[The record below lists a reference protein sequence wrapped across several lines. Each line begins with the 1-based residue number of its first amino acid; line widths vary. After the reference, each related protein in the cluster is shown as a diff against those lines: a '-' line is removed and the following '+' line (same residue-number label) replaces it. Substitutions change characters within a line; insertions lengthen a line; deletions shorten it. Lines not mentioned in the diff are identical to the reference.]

1 MMETTTKATRSDS
14 FCVGLKNDID
24 EIDVAY
30 CGPVAEIVAQKLV
43 DLFSSSSSSR
53 TSSSSRRRI
62 SPLRKLGEIIQEE
75 EEGEDKDEDKED
87 NENAMRTRTPT
98 TTPTTTTN
106 PRIVVIVVETVEND
120 EIAKE
125 GLEVVK
131 ILLNASKKKKR
142 NETTKTK
149 SKRRRKYVLV
159 GVGDS
164 RFLAERQYFRSNQ
177 NSAEDCNA
185 AARVLDK
192 LLEKSDAWERVGK
205 RLELD
210 YGREFEGKLERWVTS
225 LMMAKDDFP

>member
-1 MMETTTKATRSDS
+1 MMETTTKASLLDS
-14 FCVGLKNDID
+14 CVAKNDD

-43 DLFSSSSSSR
+43 DLFSSSSSR
-53 TSSSSRRRI
+53 TSSSHRRI
-62 SPLRKLGEIIQEE
+62 SPLKLGEIIQEE
-75 EEGEDKDEDKED
+75 EEDKDKDEDKED
-87 NENAMRTRTPT
+87 NDNAMRTRTT
-98 TTPTTTTN
+98 TTPTKT
-106 PRIVVIVVETVEND
+106 PRVVVIVVETVEND

-131 ILLNASKKKKR
+131 ILLNALKKKR

-159 GVGDS
+159 GVGDT

-192 LLEKSDAWERVGK
+192 LLEKSDTWERVGK

>member
-1 MMETTTKATRSDS
+1 MMETTTKASLLDS
-14 FCVGLKNDID
+14 CVVKNDD

-43 DLFSSSSSSR
+43 DLFSSSSSR
-53 TSSSSRRRI
+53 TSSSRRRI
-62 SPLRKLGEIIQEE
+62 SPLKLGEIIQEE
-75 EEGEDKDEDKED
+75 EEDKEEED
-87 NENAMRTRTPT
+87 NDNDNAMTTTKTTAKTPT
-98 TTPTTTTN
+98 T

-131 ILLNASKKKKR
+131 ILLNALKKKR

-149 SKRRRKYVLV
+149 SKQRRKYVLV

-192 LLEKSDAWERVGK
+192 LLEKSDTWERVGK

>member
-1 MMETTTKATRSDS
+1 METTTKATRSDS

-75 EEGEDKDEDKED
+75 DKDKDEDKED

-98 TTPTTTTN
+98 TPTTTKT

>member
-1 MMETTTKATRSDS
+1 METTTKASFDS
-14 FCVGLKNDID
+14 CVKNEID

-43 DLFSSSSSSR
+43 DLFSSSSSR
-53 TSSSSRRRI
+53 TSSSHRRI
-62 SPLRKLGEIIQEE
+62 SPLKLGEIIQEE
-75 EEGEDKDEDKED
+75 EEEDKDEDKED

-98 TTPTTTTN
+98 TPPTTTTN

-159 GVGDS
+159 GVGDT

>member
-1 MMETTTKATRSDS
+1 METTTKAS
-14 FCVGLKNDID
+14 L

-53 TSSSSRRRI
+53 TSSSSSRRRI

-75 EEGEDKDEDKED
+75 EDKDEDKED

-98 TTPTTTTN
+98 TPPPTTTN

>member
-1 MMETTTKATRSDS
+1 MMETTTKASLDS
-14 FCVGLKNDID
+14 CVVKNDD

-43 DLFSSSSSSR
+43 DLFSSSSSR
-53 TSSSSRRRI
+53 TSSSHRRI
-62 SPLRKLGEIIQEE
+62 SPLKLGEIIQEE
-75 EEGEDKDEDKED
+75 EEEDKEEED
-87 NENAMRTRTPT
+87 NDNDNAMTTT
-98 TTPTTTTN
+98 KTTATTPTT

>member
-1 MMETTTKATRSDS
+1 METTTKASLDS
-14 FCVGLKNDID
+14 CVVKNDD

-43 DLFSSSSSSR
+43 DLFSSSSSR
-53 TSSSSRRRI
+53 TSSSHRRI
-62 SPLRKLGEIIQEE
+62 SSLKLGEIIQE
-75 EEGEDKDEDKED
+75 EDKDEDKED
-87 NENAMRTRTPT
+87 NDNAMRTRTT
-98 TTPTTTTN
+98 TTPTKT
-106 PRIVVIVVETVEND
+106 PRVVVIVVETVEND

-131 ILLNASKKKKR
+131 ILLNALKKKR

-192 LLEKSDAWERVGK
+192 LLEKSDTWERVGK

>member
-1 MMETTTKATRSDS
+1 MMETTTKASLDS
-14 FCVGLKNDID
+14 CVVKNDD

-43 DLFSSSSSSR
+43 DLFSSSSSR
-53 TSSSSRRRI
+53 TSSQRRI
-62 SPLRKLGEIIQEE
+62 SPLKLGEIIQEE
-75 EEGEDKDEDKED
+75 EED
-87 NENAMRTRTPT
+87 NDNDNAMTTT
-98 TTPTTTTN
+98 KTTATTPTT

>member
-1 MMETTTKATRSDS
+1 METTTKASFDS
-14 FCVGLKNDID
+14 CVKNDD
-24 EIDVAY
+24 EIVVAY

-43 DLFSSSSSSR
+43 DIFSSSSSR
-53 TSSSSRRRI
+53 TSSQRRI
-62 SPLRKLGEIIQEE
+62 SPLKLGEINQEE
-75 EEGEDKDEDKED
+75 EEED
-87 NENAMRTRTPT
+87 NDNDNAMTTTKTTATPT
-98 TTPTTTTN
+98 TPCV
-106 PRIVVIVVETVEND
+106 VVIVVETVEND

-131 ILLNASKKKKR
+131 ILLNALKKINK
-142 NETTKTK
+142 TTKKK

-192 LLEKSDAWERVGK
+192 LLEKSDKWERVGK

-225 LMMAKDDFP
+225 LVAKDDFL

>member
-1 MMETTTKATRSDS
+1 METTTKASFDS
-14 FCVGLKNDID
+14 CVKNDD
-24 EIDVAY
+24 EIVVAY

-43 DLFSSSSSSR
+43 DLLSSSSSR
-53 TSSSSRRRI
+53 TSSQRRI
-62 SPLRKLGEIIQEE
+62 SPLKLGEIIQEE
-75 EEGEDKDEDKED
+75 EEEEDKEED
-87 NENAMRTRTPT
+87 NDNAMTTTKTT
-98 TTPTTTTN
+98 TTPTTH
-106 PRIVVIVVETVEND
+106 RVVVIVVETVEND

-131 ILLNASKKKKR
+131 ILLNALKKINK
-142 NETTKTK
+142 TTKK

-192 LLEKSDAWERVGK
+192 LLEKSDRWERVGK

-210 YGREFEGKLERWVTS
+210 YGREFEGKLERWVR
-225 LMMAKDDFP
+225 LMMAKDDFPPLVVD

>member
-1 MMETTTKATRSDS
+1 METTTKASLLDS
-14 FCVGLKNDID
+14 CVVKNDD

-43 DLFSSSSSSR
+43 DLFSSSSSR
-53 TSSSSRRRI
+53 TSSSHRRI
-62 SPLRKLGEIIQEE
+62 SPLKLGEIIQEE
-75 EEGEDKDEDKED
+75 EEDKDEDKED
-87 NENAMRTRTPT
+87 NDNAMRTRTT
-98 TTPTTTTN
+98 TTPTKT
-106 PRIVVIVVETVEND
+106 PRVVVIVVETVEND

-131 ILLNASKKKKR
+131 ILLNALKKKR

-192 LLEKSDAWERVGK
+192 LLEKSDTWERVGK

>member
-1 MMETTTKATRSDS
+1 METTTKARGLDS
-14 FCVGLKNDID
+14 CVVKNDD

-43 DLFSSSSSSR
+43 DLFSSSSSR
-53 TSSSSRRRI
+53 TSSSHRRI
-62 SPLRKLGEIIQEE
+62 SPLKLGEIIQEE
-75 EEGEDKDEDKED
+75 EEDKDKDEDKED
-87 NENAMRTRTPT
+87 NDNAMRTRTT
-98 TTPTTTTN
+98 TTPTKT
-106 PRIVVIVVETVEND
+106 PRVVVIVVETVEND

-192 LLEKSDAWERVGK
+192 LLEKSDTWERVGK

>member
-1 MMETTTKATRSDS
+1 MMETTTKAS
-14 FCVGLKNDID
+14 L

-53 TSSSSRRRI
+53 TSSSSSRRRI

-75 EEGEDKDEDKED
+75 EEDKDKDEDKED

-98 TTPTTTTN
+98 TTTTTTN

>member
-1 MMETTTKATRSDS
+1 METTTKASFDS
-14 FCVGLKNDID
+14 CVKNDD
-24 EIDVAY
+24 EIVVAY

-43 DLFSSSSSSR
+43 DLFSSSSSR
-53 TSSSSRRRI
+53 TSSSHRRI
-62 SPLRKLGEIIQEE
+62 SPLKLGEIIQEE
-75 EEGEDKDEDKED
+75 EEEDKDEDKED
-87 NENAMRTRTPT
+87 NDNAMRTRTT
-98 TTPTTTTN
+98 TTPTKT
-106 PRIVVIVVETVEND
+106 PRVVVIVVETVEND

-131 ILLNASKKKKR
+131 ILLNALKKKR

-159 GVGDS
+159 GVGDT

-192 LLEKSDAWERVGK
+192 LLEKSDRWERVGK

-210 YGREFEGKLERWVTS
+210 YGREFEGKLERWVR
-225 LMMAKDDFP
+225 LMMAKDDFPPLFVD

>member
-75 EEGEDKDEDKED
+75 EDKDEDKED

>member
-1 MMETTTKATRSDS
+1 METTTKAS
-14 FCVGLKNDID
+14 L

-98 TTPTTTTN
+98 TTPTTTTT

>member
-1 MMETTTKATRSDS
+1 METTTKASFDS
-14 FCVGLKNDID
+14 CVKNDD
-24 EIDVAY
+24 EIVVAY

-43 DLFSSSSSSR
+43 DLLSSSSSR
-53 TSSSSRRRI
+53 TSSQRRI
-62 SPLRKLGEIIQEE
+62 STLKLGEIIQEE
-75 EEGEDKDEDKED
+75 EEEEDKEEDKD
-87 NENAMRTRTPT
+87 NAMTTTKTT
-98 TTPTTTTN
+98 TTPTTH
-106 PRIVVIVVETVEND
+106 RVVVIVVETVEND

-192 LLEKSDAWERVGK
+192 LLEKSDRWERVGK

-210 YGREFEGKLERWVTS
+210 YGREFEGKLERWVR
-225 LMMAKDDFP
+225 LMMAKDDFPPLVVD

>member
-1 MMETTTKATRSDS
+1 MMETTTKARGLDS
-14 FCVGLKNDID
+14 CVVKNDD

-43 DLFSSSSSSR
+43 DLFSSSSSR
-53 TSSSSRRRI
+53 TSSSHRRI
-62 SPLRKLGEIIQEE
+62 SPLKLGEIIIQEE
-75 EEGEDKDEDKED
+75 EEEEDKDEDKED
-87 NENAMRTRTPT
+87 NDNAMRTRTT
-98 TTPTTTTN
+98 TTPTKT
-106 PRIVVIVVETVEND
+106 PRVVVIVVETVEND

-131 ILLNASKKKKR
+131 ILLNALKKKR

-192 LLEKSDAWERVGK
+192 LLEKSDTWERVGK

>member
-1 MMETTTKATRSDS
+1 METTTKASLDS
-14 FCVGLKNDID
+14 CVVKNDD

-43 DLFSSSSSSR
+43 DLFSSSSSR
-53 TSSSSRRRI
+53 TSSSHRRI
-62 SPLRKLGEIIQEE
+62 SPLKLGEIIQEE
-75 EEGEDKDEDKED
+75 EEDKEEED
-87 NENAMRTRTPT
+87 NDNDNAMT
-98 TTPTTTTN
+98 TTKTTATTATT

-131 ILLNASKKKKR
+131 ILLNALKKKR

-159 GVGDS
+159 GVGDT

-192 LLEKSDAWERVGK
+192 LLEKSDTWERVGK

>member
-1 MMETTTKATRSDS
+1 METTTKASFDS
-14 FCVGLKNDID
+14 CVKNDD
-24 EIDVAY
+24 EIVVAY

-43 DLFSSSSSSR
+43 DLFSSSSSR
-53 TSSSSRRRI
+53 TSSSHRRI
-62 SPLRKLGEIIQEE
+62 SPLKLGEIIQEE
-75 EEGEDKDEDKED
+75 EEDKEEED
-87 NENAMRTRTPT
+87 NDNDNAMT
-98 TTPTTTTN
+98 TTKTTATT
-106 PRIVVIVVETVEND
+106 PRVVVIVVETVEND

-131 ILLNASKKKKR
+131 ILLNALKKINK
-142 NETTKTK
+142 TTKKK

-159 GVGDS
+159 GVGDT

-192 LLEKSDAWERVGK
+192 LLEKSDRWERVGK

-210 YGREFEGKLERWVTS
+210 YGREFEGKLERWVR
-225 LMMAKDDFP
+225 LMMAKDDFPPLFVD

>member
-1 MMETTTKATRSDS
+1 MMETTTKATRLDS
-14 FCVGLKNDID
+14 CVVKNDID

-62 SPLRKLGEIIQEE
+62 SSLKLGEIIQEE
-75 EEGEDKDEDKED
+75 DKDKDEDKED

-98 TTPTTTTN
+98 TTPPTTTN

>member
-1 MMETTTKATRSDS
+1 METTTKASLDS
-14 FCVGLKNDID
+14 CVVKNDD

-43 DLFSSSSSSR
+43 DLFSSSSSR
-53 TSSSSRRRI
+53 TSSSRRRI
-62 SPLRKLGEIIQEE
+62 SPLKLGEIIQEE
-75 EEGEDKDEDKED
+75 EEDKDKDEDKED
-87 NENAMRTRTPT
+87 NDNAMRTRTT
-98 TTPTTTTN
+98 TTPTKT
-106 PRIVVIVVETVEND
+106 PRVVVIVVETVEND

-131 ILLNASKKKKR
+131 ILLNALKKKR

-149 SKRRRKYVLV
+149 SKQRRKYVLV

-192 LLEKSDAWERVGK
+192 LLEKSDTWERVGK

>member
-1 MMETTTKATRSDS
+1 MMETTTKASFDS
-14 FCVGLKNDID
+14 FCVKNDD
-24 EIDVAY
+24 EIVVAH

-43 DLFSSSSSSR
+43 DLFSSSSSR
-53 TSSSSRRRI
+53 TSSSSHRRI
-62 SPLRKLGEIIQEE
+62 SPLKLGEIIQEE
-75 EEGEDKDEDKED
+75 EEEEDKDEDKED
-87 NENAMRTRTPT
+87 NENAMTTRTTITPT
-98 TTPTTTTN
+98 TTN
-106 PRIVVIVVETVEND
+106 PCIVVIVVETVEND

-225 LMMAKDDFP
+225 LMMAKDDLP

>member
-1 MMETTTKATRSDS
+1 METTTKASFDS
-14 FCVGLKNDID
+14 CVKNDD
-24 EIDVAY
+24 EIVVAY

-43 DLFSSSSSSR
+43 DLFSSSSSR
-53 TSSSSRRRI
+53 TSSSHRRI
-62 SPLRKLGEIIQEE
+62 SPLKLGEIIQEE
-75 EEGEDKDEDKED
+75 EDEDKED
-87 NENAMRTRTPT
+87 NDNAMRTRTT
-98 TTPTTTTN
+98 TTPTKT
-106 PRIVVIVVETVEND
+106 PRVVVIVVETVEND

-131 ILLNASKKKKR
+131 ILLNALKKKR

-192 LLEKSDAWERVGK
+192 LLEKSDTWERVGK

>member
-1 MMETTTKATRSDS
+1 METTTKASLLDS
-14 FCVGLKNDID
+14 CVVKNDD

-43 DLFSSSSSSR
+43 DLFSSSSSR
-53 TSSSSRRRI
+53 TSSSHRRI
-62 SPLRKLGEIIQEE
+62 SPLKLGEIIQEE
-75 EEGEDKDEDKED
+75 EEDKDKDEDKED
-87 NENAMRTRTPT
+87 NDNAMRTRTT
-98 TTPTTTTN
+98 TTPTKT
-106 PRIVVIVVETVEND
+106 PRVVVIVVETVEND

-131 ILLNASKKKKR
+131 ILLNALKKKR

-192 LLEKSDAWERVGK
+192 LLEKSDTWERVGK

>member
-1 MMETTTKATRSDS
+1 MMETTTKASFDS
-14 FCVGLKNDID
+14 FCVKNDD
-24 EIDVAY
+24 EIVVAH

-43 DLFSSSSSSR
+43 DLFSSSSSR
-53 TSSSSRRRI
+53 TSSSSHRRI
-62 SPLRKLGEIIQEE
+62 SPLKLGEIIQEE
-75 EEGEDKDEDKED
+75 EEEEDKDEDKED
-87 NENAMRTRTPT
+87 NENAMTTRTTITPT
-98 TTPTTTTN
+98 TTN
-106 PRIVVIVVETVEND
+106 PCIVVIVVETVEND

-131 ILLNASKKKKR
+131 ILLNALKKKR
-142 NETTKTK
+142 NETTKKK

>member
-1 MMETTTKATRSDS
+1 MMETTTKARGLDS
-14 FCVGLKNDID
+14 CVVKNDD

-43 DLFSSSSSSR
+43 DLFSSSSSR
-53 TSSSSRRRI
+53 TSSSHRRI
-62 SPLRKLGEIIQEE
+62 SPLKLGEIIQEE
-75 EEGEDKDEDKED
+75 EEEDKDEDKED
-87 NENAMRTRTPT
+87 NDNAMRTRTT
-98 TTPTTTTN
+98 TTPTKT
-106 PRIVVIVVETVEND
+106 PRVVVIVVETVEND

-131 ILLNASKKKKR
+131 ILLNALKKKR

-192 LLEKSDAWERVGK
+192 LLEKSDTWERVGK

>member
-1 MMETTTKATRSDS
+1 
-14 FCVGLKNDID
+14 
-24 EIDVAY
+24 
-30 CGPVAEIVAQKLV
+30 
-43 DLFSSSSSSR
+43 
-53 TSSSSRRRI
+53 
-62 SPLRKLGEIIQEE
+62 
-75 EEGEDKDEDKED
+75 
-87 NENAMRTRTPT
+87 MRTRTT
-98 TTPTTTTN
+98 TTPTTTN
-106 PRIVVIVVETVEND
+106 PCIVVIVVETVEND

-131 ILLNASKKKKR
+131 ILLNALKKKR
-142 NETTKTK
+142 NETTKKK

-192 LLEKSDAWERVGK
+192 LLEKSDKWERVGK

-225 LMMAKDDFP
+225 LVAKDDFL

>member
-1 MMETTTKATRSDS
+1 METTTKASLDS
-14 FCVGLKNDID
+14 CVVKNDD

-43 DLFSSSSSSR
+43 DLFSSSSSR
-53 TSSSSRRRI
+53 TSSSYRRI
-62 SPLRKLGEIIQEE
+62 SPLKLGEIIQEE
-75 EEGEDKDEDKED
+75 EEEEEDKDEDKED
-87 NENAMRTRTPT
+87 NDNAMRTRTT
-98 TTPTTTTN
+98 TTPTKT
-106 PRIVVIVVETVEND
+106 PRVVVIVVETVEND

-131 ILLNASKKKKR
+131 ILLNALKKKR

-159 GVGDS
+159 GVGDT

-192 LLEKSDAWERVGK
+192 LLEKSDTWERVGK

>member
-1 MMETTTKATRSDS
+1 MMETTTKASFDS
-14 FCVGLKNDID
+14 CVKNDD
-24 EIDVAY
+24 EIVVAY

-43 DLFSSSSSSR
+43 DLLLVSLSSSSSR
-53 TSSSSRRRI
+53 TSSQRRI
-62 SPLRKLGEIIQEE
+62 SPLKLGEIIQEE
-75 EEGEDKDEDKED
+75 EEDKEEE
-87 NENAMRTRTPT
+87 NEDDDAMTTTT
-98 TTPTTTTN
+98 TTPTKT
-106 PRIVVIVVETVEND
+106 PRVVVIVVETVEND

-131 ILLNASKKKKR
+131 ILLNALKKINK
-142 NETTKTK
+142 TTKK

-192 LLEKSDAWERVGK
+192 LLEKSDTWERVGK

-210 YGREFEGKLERWVTS
+210 YGREFEEKLERWVTS

>member
-1 MMETTTKATRSDS
+1 MMETTTKASFDS
-14 FCVGLKNDID
+14 CVKNDD
-24 EIDVAY
+24 EIVVAY

-43 DLFSSSSSSR
+43 DLLLVSLSSSSSR
-53 TSSSSRRRI
+53 TSSQRRI
-62 SPLRKLGEIIQEE
+62 SPLKLGEIIQEE
-75 EEGEDKDEDKED
+75 EEDKEEE
-87 NENAMRTRTPT
+87 NEDDDAMTTTT
-98 TTPTTTTN
+98 TTPTKT
-106 PRIVVIVVETVEND
+106 PRVVVIVVETVEND

-131 ILLNASKKKKR
+131 ILLNALKKINK
-142 NETTKTK
+142 TTKK

-192 LLEKSDAWERVGK
+192 LLEKSDTWERVGK

-225 LMMAKDDFP
+225 LAAKDDFP

>member
-1 MMETTTKATRSDS
+1 METTTKARGLDS
-14 FCVGLKNDID
+14 CVVKNDD

-43 DLFSSSSSSR
+43 DLFSSSSR
-53 TSSSSRRRI
+53 TSSSHRRI
-62 SPLRKLGEIIQEE
+62 SPLKLGEIIIQEE
-75 EEGEDKDEDKED
+75 EEEEEEDKDEDKED
-87 NENAMRTRTPT
+87 NDNAMRTRTT
-98 TTPTTTTN
+98 TTPTKT
-106 PRIVVIVVETVEND
+106 PRVVVIVVETVEND

-131 ILLNASKKKKR
+131 ILLNALKKKR

-192 LLEKSDAWERVGK
+192 LLEKSDTWERVGK

>member
-14 FCVGLKNDID
+14 FCVVKNDID

-62 SPLRKLGEIIQEE
+62 SPLKLGEIIQEE
-75 EEGEDKDEDKED
+75 EDKDEDKED

-98 TTPTTTTN
+98 TTTTTTTN
-106 PRIVVIVVETVEND
+106 PSIVVIVVETVEND

>member
-14 FCVGLKNDID
+14 FCVVKNDID

-62 SPLRKLGEIIQEE
+62 SPLKLGEIIQEE
-75 EEGEDKDEDKED
+75 EDKDEDKED

-98 TTPTTTTN
+98 TTPTTTTT

>member
-1 MMETTTKATRSDS
+1 METTTKASFDS
-14 FCVGLKNDID
+14 CVKNDD
-24 EIDVAY
+24 EIVVAY

-43 DLFSSSSSSR
+43 DLFSSSSSR
-53 TSSSSRRRI
+53 TSSQRRI
-62 SPLRKLGEIIQEE
+62 SPLKLGEIIQEE
-75 EEGEDKDEDKED
+75 EEEDKEEED
-87 NENAMRTRTPT
+87 NDNDNAMTTKKT
-98 TTPTTTTN
+98 TATTPTT
-106 PRIVVIVVETVEND
+106 PRVVVIVVETVEND

-131 ILLNASKKKKR
+131 ILLNALKKINK
-142 NETTKTK
+142 TTKKK

-159 GVGDS
+159 GVGDT

-192 LLEKSDAWERVGK
+192 LLEKSDRWERVGK

-210 YGREFEGKLERWVTS
+210 YGREFEGKLERWVR
-225 LMMAKDDFP
+225 LMMAKDDFPPLVVD

>member
-1 MMETTTKATRSDS
+1 METTTKASFDS
-14 FCVGLKNDID
+14 CVKNDD
-24 EIDVAY
+24 EIVVAY

-43 DLFSSSSSSR
+43 DLFSSSSSR
-53 TSSSSRRRI
+53 TSSSHRRI
-62 SPLRKLGEIIQEE
+62 SPLKLVEIIQEE
-75 EEGEDKDEDKED
+75 EDEDKEEED
-87 NENAMRTRTPT
+87 NDNDNAMTTKKT
-98 TTPTTTTN
+98 TATTPTT
-106 PRIVVIVVETVEND
+106 PRVVVIVVETVEND

-131 ILLNASKKKKR
+131 ILLNALKKINK
-142 NETTKTK
+142 TTKKK

-159 GVGDS
+159 GVGDT

-192 LLEKSDAWERVGK
+192 LLEKSDRWERVGK

-210 YGREFEGKLERWVTS
+210 YGREFEGKLERWVR
-225 LMMAKDDFP
+225 LMMAKDDFPPLFVD

>member
-1 MMETTTKATRSDS
+1 METTTKASFDS
-14 FCVGLKNDID
+14 CVKNEID
-24 EIDVAY
+24 EIVVAY

-53 TSSSSRRRI
+53 TSSQRRI

-75 EEGEDKDEDKED
+75 EEDKEEED
-87 NENAMRTRTPT
+87 NDNDNAKTTTKTTAKTPT
-98 TTPTTTTN
+98 T

-192 LLEKSDAWERVGK
+192 LLEKSDTWERVGK

>member
-1 MMETTTKATRSDS
+1 METTTKASFDS
-14 FCVGLKNDID
+14 CVKNEID
-24 EIDVAY
+24 EIVVAY

-43 DLFSSSSSSR
+43 DLFSSSSSR
-53 TSSSSRRRI
+53 TSSSHRRI
-62 SPLRKLGEIIQEE
+62 SPLKLGEIIIQEE
-75 EEGEDKDEDKED
+75 EEEEEDKDEDKED
-87 NENAMRTRTPT
+87 NDNAMRTRTT
-98 TTPTTTTN
+98 TTPTKT
-106 PRIVVIVVETVEND
+106 PRVVVIVVETVEND

-131 ILLNASKKKKR
+131 ILLNALKKKR

-192 LLEKSDAWERVGK
+192 LLEKSDRWERVGK

>member
-1 MMETTTKATRSDS
+1 METTTKASLDS
-14 FCVGLKNDID
+14 CVVKNDD

-43 DLFSSSSSSR
+43 DLFSSSSSR
-53 TSSSSRRRI
+53 TSSSHRRI
-62 SPLRKLGEIIQEE
+62 SPLKLGEIIQEE
-75 EEGEDKDEDKED
+75 EEDKEEE
-87 NENAMRTRTPT
+87 NEDDDATT
-98 TTPTTTTN
+98 TTPTKT
-106 PRIVVIVVETVEND
+106 PRVVVIVVETVEND

-131 ILLNASKKKKR
+131 ILLNALKKKR

-192 LLEKSDAWERVGK
+192 LLEKSDTWERVGK